1 MDRPGKYKPNYRQNK
16 PKRKSP
22 NYKTGDFRVYGPKK
36 YAGDKNK
43 PIKYRSSYELKFMHQ
58 LEANPNVLWW
68 NFENIRIPY
77 IMVGLNNVKK
87 RHNYIMDFQVKMKS
101 GELFLCEVKPM
112 AKTPLNES
120 QINKSED
127 HRRNA
132 FKWKAAMGWC
142 KCNGHTFKLITEKQ
156 LKI

>member
-1 MDRPGKYKPNYRQNK
+1 MDRPKKYN
-16 PKRKSP
+16 PKSKRTKKR
-22 NYKTGDFRVYGPKK
+22 NYKTGDFSIHGPKK
-36 YAGDKNK
+36 YAGKPGT

-77 IMVGLNNVKK
+77 IMVGIGGEKK
-87 RHNYIMDFQVKMKS
+87 RHNYIMDFQVKMLS
-101 GELFLCEVKPM
+101 GETFLCEVKPM

-142 KCNGHTFKLITEKQ
+142 KCNGHTFKIITERQ